1 MRTLITAL
9 LALSMLLSGAAFA
22 ETASK
27 KATITKTKKCTFPKS
42 RKRAP
47 TWVCTGQDE
56 KQEITAVGSFA
67 KSKAGISHMEQM
79 ATAKARE
86 KLAGKLSQEILE
98 GTIILKSVYAPNGTL
113 YVLVGVDETK
123 MKNLPATAPKESN
136 RN

>member
-1 MRTLITAL
+1 MRTIITAL
-9 LALSMLLSGAAFA
+9 LTLSVLLSGAAYA

-27 KATITKTKKCTFPKS
+27 KTTVTKTKKCTFPKS

-67 KSKAGISHMEQM
+67 KSKAGIAHMEQM
-79 ATAKARE
+79 ASAEARK
-86 KLAGKLSQEILE
+86 KLAGKLNQEILE

-123 MKNLPATAPKESN
+123 LKDIPATGTEGIK
-136 RN
+136 